1 MESDTTEVTSQAEE
15 KPPKVPA
22 KDQEPAQNLTQ
33 NISNEE
39 KQTVSQPKPT
49 RTRSGQA
56 HLPKSTPISSQ
67 KKLNVKEEAS
77 PVQCLPEFQDDPSDN
92 DYMPSKCMVTV

>member
-1 MESDTTEVTSQAEE
+1 MTEMTSQTEE
-15 KPPKVPA
+15 KPPMVSA

-39 KQTVSQPKPT
+39 KQTVSQLKPT
-49 RTRSGQA
+49 RTLSGQA

-67 KKLNVKEEAS
+67 KKFSVKEEAS
-77 PVQCLPEFQDDPSDN
+77 PVQCVREFQDNPSDN
-92 DYMPSKCMVTV
+92 DYMPSKCMVTL